1 MFSSFKT
8 SELRELERF
17 VWTWFKPTGVHEP
30 LAAGSHSIKGFRETD
45 GIRHNTTVLDAA
57 VPALTP

>member
-8 SELRELERF
+8 GEFQEPERF
-17 VWTWFKPTGVHEP
+17 AWTWFKPTEVHEP
-30 LAAGSHSIKGFRETD
+30 LAVRSHSIKGFRETN
-45 GIRHNTTVLDAA
+45 GIRHNTMVLDAA